1 MVLAYNI
8 QREDIRPSEKA
19 WAYRMKME
27 ALSHQGV
34 KGEAYTAELVGE
46 TAGDCAR
53 TVQRYIRLTYLNPEL
68 LDYADQGK
76 VSLSVAE
83 RLSFLSEEAQG
94 WVLQNLNGNTV
105 VLSKSRAETLKEDR
119 ERGILTEERVRDIL
133 NQDVKRISITISA
146 KKIKDY
152 FPQDYT
158 KDQMEEVIFKLL
170 DSWREEMYQ
179 DA

>member
-1 MVLAYNI
+1 M
-8 QREDIRPSEKA
+8 
-19 WAYRMKME
+19 
-27 ALSHQGV
+27 
-34 KGEAYTAELVGE
+34 GE

-105 VLSKSRAETLKEDR
+105 VLSKSRAETLKEES